1 VKKSLVI
8 SGLVALLA
16 LCLLAAGGCAM
27 PTEEEDRSLDT
38 LSGTAWNA
46 GEDSLVFVSEN
57 RAWTGGGFVEYS
69 YDTNA
74 GFVAGLGGFSV
85 GDDARTLSFPAY
97 KGGGQALFAR
107 QEDFAPGGEMVN
119 TKWAFASLSLKF
131 NSPVQAAMGN
141 DTYVYLYDDAEKKGQ
156 IEQLGSFT
164 FDDEAQT
171 VTFSNYLGGRAL
183 VFQTELDGALVGT
196 KWRWGNSLLEFTK
209 PNKVLLR
216 NKTYTYVYESEPNAG
231 NVAGLGAF
239 SVGGSDTAR
248 IISFPEYKKDAGPDY
263 DFAVEFAEQLTD
275 TNVTLNDTLAGTEWY
290 WESIYGGYLTFLTD
304 TKIAGSSATYTYNP
318 GERQGKMDVFG
329 NFLVTN
335 NDTHITFT
343 NIKGYGHTAEFD
355 LVE

>member
-1 VKKSLVI
+1 VKRFI
-8 SGLVALLA
+8 ATGGLAALLA
-16 LCLLAAGGCAM
+16 LCLAAGGCAM
-27 PTEEEDRSLDT
+27 ETEEDGVSLDT
-38 LSGTAWNA
+38 LSGTGWNA

-57 RAWTGGGFVEYS
+57 RVWDGGSFSGYS
-69 YDTNA
+69 YANNA
-74 GFVAGLGGFSV
+74 GSVTDLGSFSV
-85 GDDARTLSFPAY
+85 GDDARTLSFASY
-97 KGGGQALFAR
+97 KGGGQALFTR

-119 TKWAFASLSLKF
+119 TKWAFASISLKF
-131 NSPVQAAMGN
+131 NSPAQAVMGN
-141 DTYVYLYDDAEKKGQ
+141 DAYVYLYDDAEKTGYV
-156 IEQLGSFT
+156 EQLGSFT

-171 VTFSNYLGGRAL
+171 VTFNSYLGGRAL

-216 NKTYTYVYESEPNAG
+216 TKTYTYVYESADNAG
-231 NVAGLGAF
+231 SVVGLGEF
-239 SVGGSDTAR
+239 SVGGDTPR

-263 DFAVEFAEQLTD
+263 DFAVDFTEQLTD
-275 TNVTLNDTLAGTEWY
+275 TSITLNDTLAGTEWY
-290 WESIYGGYLTFLTD
+290 WESQYGGYLTFLTD

-329 NFLVTN
+329 NFLVLN